1 MKENRKL
8 QQLFAGVSALGL
20 LLMSGCT
27 TFATV
32 PREKISQGDKALTEA
47 EESNASLNAPVE
59 FKAAE
64 DKLAEAKAAFG
75 KKDYDRATRLAEQAL
90 VDADYAR
97 AKGTSEKANKKAEE
111 LRQNIKTLRQDIE
124 LLSKQ

>member
-8 QQLFAGVSALGL
+8 QQLFVGVAALGL

-27 TFATV
+27 TFATL
-32 PREKISQGDKALTEA
+32 PREKISQGDKALMEA
-47 EESNASLNAPVE
+47 KESNASLNAPVE
-59 FKAAE
+59 LKAAE

-75 KKDYDRATRLAEQAL
+75 KKDYEKATRLAEQAS

-111 LRQNIKTLRQDIE
+111 LRQNMKTLRQDIE

>member
-1 MKENRKL
+1 MKEDRKL
-8 QQLFAGVSALGL
+8 QQLFVGIAALGL
-20 LLMSGCT
+20 SLMAGCT
-27 TFATV
+27 TFATL
-32 PREKISQGDKALTEA
+32 PTEKISQGDKALTEA
-47 EESNASLNAPVE
+47 KESNASVNAPVE
-59 FKAAE
+59 LKAAE
-64 DKLAEAKAAFG
+64 GKLAEAKAAFG
-75 KKDYDRATRLAEQAL
+75 KKDYEKATRLAEQAS

>member
-8 QQLFAGVSALGL
+8 QQLFVGVAALGL
-20 LLMSGCT
+20 LLMAGCT
-27 TFATV
+27 TFATL

-47 EESNASLNAPVE
+47 RESNASVNAPVE

-75 KKDYDRATRLAEQAL
+75 KKDYDKATRLAEQAS
-90 VDADYAR
+90 VDAAYAR
-97 AKGTSEKANKKAEE
+97 AKGTSEKTNKKAEE

>member
-1 MKENRKL
+1 MEKNRKL
-8 QQLFAGVSALGL
+8 QQLFVGVAGLSL

-27 TFATV
+27 TFATL
-32 PREKISQGDKALTEA
+32 PSEKISEGEKALTEA
-47 EESNASLNAPVE
+47 KESNASLNAPVE

-64 DKLAEAKAAFG
+64 DKLVEAKAAFG
-75 KKDYDRATRLAEQAL
+75 KKNYEEATRLAEQAS

-97 AKGTSEKANKKAEE
+97 AKGTSEKAKKKAQE
-111 LRQNIKTLRQDIE
+111 LRQNIKTLRQEIE